1 MAGGGEAHGRSGKGG
16 GGVEPWAMARRSIAP
31 STPPEEFCVAGG
43 AVGLGAGG
51 AGEGTGSRRG
61 LGGGENSHLS
71 ILLLL
76 QTQPGSCL
84 QTRPP
89 VVPPDPPRV
98 FSQAGGS
105 CCPLQPHTPHQGP
118 RLPRSSAR
126 GHKARKKERKRA
138 SLFFVQ
144 CKDPPVLYSPPTE
157 AVTRAG
163 PGAR

>member
-16 GGVEPWAMARRSIAP
+16 GVSSPGPWHGEASPHPPPPRSSAWPGAPWASEP
-31 STPPEEFCVAGG
+31 GG
-43 AVGLGAGG
+43 QGSVQGP
-51 AGEGTGSRRG
+51 GEG
-61 LGGGENSHLS
+61 GGGENSHLS